1 MTLFNPT
8 TILVGFLLLYLSSFF
23 VFAIVRIA
31 TGISIQRIGYFSLR
45 RIAYAPR
52 DGLKI
57 ELRGLGLSLHPPT
70 FAQPTW
76 ISLRLTDLK
85 VTLDPS
91 ALVRGRGGNDAS
103 HLNESESP
111 KSPEDQEEKE
121 SPQDPSHLRRSKAW
135 KTLTRIKERVKRLHR
150 QIHWLALIDIVAV
163 NTTVRVQD
171 AGQVQVGSVSLAVDT
186 RRKMVD
192 RGKVF

>member
-52 DGLKI
+52 EGLKI

-91 ALVRGRGGNDAS
+91 ALARGRGGNDTS
-103 HLNESESP
+103 NLNEPESP
-111 KSPEDQEEKE
+111 NSPEDREEKE
-121 SPQDPSHLRRSKAW
+121 SLRDSSHLRRSKAW

-150 QIHWLALIDIVAV
+150 QIHWLALVDIVAV

-171 AGQVQVGSVSLAVDT
+171 AGQV
-186 RRKMVD
+186 
-192 RGKVF
+192 